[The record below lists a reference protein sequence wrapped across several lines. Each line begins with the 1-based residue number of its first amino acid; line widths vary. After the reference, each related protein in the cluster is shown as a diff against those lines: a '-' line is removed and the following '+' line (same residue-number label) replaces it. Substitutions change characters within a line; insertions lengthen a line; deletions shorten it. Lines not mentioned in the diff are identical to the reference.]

1 MVTLTPEKP
10 MSHSHVE
17 RYKQLLAFEQEAN
30 RRTLESLASVPASQ
44 RDKPQYDRAMQLLP
58 HMLIARRV
66 WLHRV
71 KGEAYESPAD
81 WFPRWT
87 LERQHEEE
95 RVVQSLWTEFL
106 GSLHDDHLTRD
117 VRYISSE
124 GQNYLSTL
132 DEILTHVFNHSTYH
146 RGQIARLVTECGGR
160 RAVTDFIALTRRTAV

>member
-1 MVTLTPEKP
+1 
-10 MSHSHVE
+10 MSQSHVE
-17 RYKQLLAFEQEAN
+17 RYKKLLAFEQEAN
-30 RRTLESLASVPASQ
+30 RRTLESLASVPTSQ

-71 KGEAYESPAD
+71 EGEAYESPAD

-87 LERQHEEE
+87 LDRQLEEE
-95 RVVQSLWTEFL
+95 GAVHELWRAFIDP
-106 GSLHDDHLTRD
+106 LHDDHLTRD
-117 VRYISSE
+117 VRYTSSE
-124 GQNYLSTL
+124 GQAYFSTL

-160 RAVTDFIALTRRTAV
+160 RAVTDFIALTRRAAV